1 MGMNWDF
8 TNYTFSFLVSLIG
21 TILGVCYPLFLENIR
36 KIDDQYQSTVLAK
49 KFQEALVFNVY
60 RMLLIASIIV
70 SFLAPFVM
78 LISDNVV
85 VNIGIE
91 TVHCLFV
98 LALVLVMLYMF
109 KFIQTYYNPDELSK
123 LLFEHFDSQSLPVKR
138 ELLMASI
145 DLMRYSC
152 ERNNMDVYQK
162 SKGYLINMAALEQKP
177 IEYSFYNLSPLLQ
190 DAIKRITEL
199 STDETLKPL
208 CYDNI
213 LVQIYYDIF
222 CKGFNGEN
230 NYRTIWWSLNR
241 LAESENTEWFQQYW
255 SAAISYYGNAIIN
268 QRAGNSEDL
277 FKNQA
282 RFWEFHHAVGAMLV
296 YQKKYEWLHYIL
308 TIDNVSPPKF
318 YLIPGSLK
326 QIIFYTS
333 RFERQT
339 ASPWDLS
346 GKYQMK
352 GTYNDINSD
361 YAILQQIY
369 RYFALL
375 VIRLFS
381 YNDYNIGYCDPM
393 QSPDISEYNLAEL
406 KALKETIESLRRE
419 IKDYWYVENRISKVY
434 LPVCPTIN
442 EVTNLLNG
450 LIDDI
455 NNKIQFYKNNPQ
467 LDTEKFENLKSLL
480 ADCDNKSTP
489 LTAVPTDEEKEYW
502 EASTIAVT
510 VRQQLDAD
518 ICSKDGYNGWSNF
531 PEVLVKILN
540 QKVASYM
547 DDCYSF
553 IEPIV
558 ELRVSEQ
565 NLFAALEKLQI
576 PEGYVI
582 LAMGVYMGGIDLKY
596 NKPQLLV
603 YDKDHECTYGRIPVI
618 EQNSAYSVV
627 YVIKQTDL
635 LKMETSKAE
644 ENDKHFEDKD
654 MLLLE
659 GSENNLYTNIDKIIE
674 ERNPKPVLKIGKNV
688 CVYTKPDIQLVRIR
702 VSSEGNDS
710 FELERMK
717 SLKEYLGTEK

>member
-49 KFQEALVFNVY
+49 KFQEALVFKVY

-659 GSENNLYTNIDKIIE
+659 GSQNNLYTNIDKIIE